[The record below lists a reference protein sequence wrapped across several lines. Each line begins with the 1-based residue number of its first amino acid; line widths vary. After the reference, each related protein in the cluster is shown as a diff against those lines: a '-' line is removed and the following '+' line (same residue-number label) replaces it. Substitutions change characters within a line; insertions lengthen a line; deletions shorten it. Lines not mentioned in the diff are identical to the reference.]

1 MHRGECVTTGGL
13 YRPTPPVCS
22 TLELQKKKFTVFDLL
37 FSAGGESVGAVVPSW
52 RVTWCW
58 WSR

>member
-1 MHRGECVTTGGL
+1 MG
-13 YRPTPPVCS
+13 
-22 TLELQKKKFTVFDLL
+22 DLL

-58 WSR
+58 LNDELCKNQCVSERRSIEEQQ